1 MRASGVYFNITDNS
15 IKTAGGS
22 SFSVIVPMLT
32 QKGVCGGFTRVTAN
46 DYEDLLG
53 ADLSY
58 NPNFLGLKTI
68 LESLSYADVWRINA
82 EAKVANLYDEAGGTI
97 TTEADLSEGE
107 TVEDAATTFYIQAKT
122 AGVRKEY
129 IRISKVSE
137 SQEIA
142 VPETPATKISFGESV
157 SLDSE
162 VFTLNGTKYVAS
174 ILNSDGVTV
183 RAVAKATGEVHV
195 IKADGTVG
203 DKIGTLE
210 ADGVTLN
217 EGEGFSA
224 LNITGSVFYVDAW
237 IPENKMYSFTVA
249 TLKGSVYNKVT
260 EVTFSLDANSSVYF
274 DKLSY
279 GDYDFF
285 VKNTTSPEFDLL
297 ADYTIMQSGDNGR
310 MPFVSELDLS
320 AFDLSPAT
328 AIVMNG
334 ITDISVV
341 NAIAKKAESLY
352 KVVFVDAPAFT
363 KYSSVVDWAKSVYS
377 SEYVVVGWICDIV
390 ETEIGEV
397 FVYPSVNYVSV
408 YANMLG
414 TYGYT
419 NYPPAGATYGNIAIT
434 KLQETDAHLYRD
446 ELKTNKI
453 NYQRVLSNGAVIWEQ
468 RTRYGLESDL
478 AYVAPVFIINDLR
491 TQLVSFAQNFNFRY
505 TDSAM
510 LIVFEQGIRNIL
522 TEFTSNSFLSK
533 WSIDVPTFEEAQAS
547 GRTFTVKISV
557 AVTQDSEEIVFDLNL
572 ENFEN
577 VG

>member
-46 DYEDLLG
+46 DYEELLG

-58 NPNFLGLKTI
+58 NSNFLGLKNI

-82 EAKVANLYDEAGGTI
+82 EAKVANLYDEAGGTL
-97 TTEADLSEGE
+97 TTEATLSEGE

-137 SQEIA
+137 NQEVA
-142 VPETPATKISFGESV
+142 VPEETTTKITFGKSI

-162 VFTLNGTKYVAS
+162 VFTLNGVKYVAS

-183 RAVAKATGEVHV
+183 RAVAKSTGEVYV
-195 IKADGTVG
+195 INADGTVG
-203 DKIGTLE
+203 DKIGTIE

-224 LNITGSVFYVDAW
+224 LNISGSVFYVGAW

-260 EVTFSLDANSSVYF
+260 EVTFSLDSNSSVYF

-279 GDYDFF
+279 GEYDFF
-285 VKNTTSPEFDLL
+285 VKNLTAPKFDLL

-310 MPFVSELDLS
+310 MPFASELDLS

-328 AIVMNG
+328 AIAMNG

-363 KYSSVVDWAKSVYS
+363 KYSSVIDWAKSVYA

-390 ETEIGEV
+390 ATEIGDV

-408 YANMLG
+408 YANMLA

-419 NYPPAGATYGNIAIT
+419 NYPPAGFTYGSIAIT

-478 AYVAPVFIINDLR
+478 AYIAPVFIINDLR

-510 LIVFEQGIRNIL
+510 LIVFEQGIRSIL
-522 TEFTSNSFLSK
+522 TEFTSNSFLAK
-533 WSIDVPTFEEAQAS
+533 WSVKVPTFEEAQAA
-547 GRTFTVKISV
+547 GRTFTVKVSV
-557 AVTQDSEEIVFDLNL
+557 AVTQDSEEIVFDLSL